1 MGKMTRRER
10 ISTGAAILT
19 SGSAAAFST
28 LGLPIPAAAAAAIS
42 ACIVGFD
49 FLARRAARPSRE
61 RTQIEK
67 YVQQGHKLAI
77 YERDT
82 GLFAHWYVELR
93 GAEEC
98 DRAKRYERPL
108 SMLVIE
114 PARTQEAR
122 DAQQELCAWLSSE
135 LRHADVAGYMGNG
148 RYIVLMPET
157 DTEAAT
163 HVIER
168 LMNEGYATDVGI
180 ACFPEDGATHDELYK
195 SAASQLPI
203 SLRHVA

>member
-1 MGKMTRRER
+1 MSKMTRRER
-10 ISTGAAILT
+10 ILAGAAILT
-19 SGSAAAFST
+19 SGGAAALST
-28 LGLPIPAAAAAAIS
+28 LGLPIPAAAAAGTA

-49 FLARRAARPSRE
+49 FLVRRATRPAPE

-67 YVQQGHKLAI
+67 FVRHGRKLVI

-93 GAEEC
+93 GDEEC
-98 DRAKRYERPL
+98 DRAKRYGRPL

-114 PARTQEAR
+114 PARTQDAR
-122 DAQQELCAWLSSE
+122 GAQRALCTWLASE
-135 LRHADVAGYMGNG
+135 LRHADVAGYLGNG
-148 RYIVLMPET
+148 RYIVLMPEA
-157 DTEAAT
+157 DAEAAT
-163 HVIER
+163 HVIAR
-168 LMNEGYATDVGI
+168 LKDEGYAADVGI
-180 ACFPEDGATHDELYK
+180 ACFPEDGETHDELYK